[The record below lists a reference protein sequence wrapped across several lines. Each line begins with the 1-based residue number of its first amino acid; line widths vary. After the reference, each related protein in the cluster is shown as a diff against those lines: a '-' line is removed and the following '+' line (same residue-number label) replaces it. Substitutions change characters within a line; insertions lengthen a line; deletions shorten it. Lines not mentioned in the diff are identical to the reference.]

1 MSAKAIIIGHVGSV
15 KSTVLPNSETLK
27 VELSIATTTRK
38 TKATEDAQ
46 TNWHSVVFWNK
57 QAKVIQTYVEKGDMI
72 QIEGHIE
79 YETWT
84 DKEGNIRTKTIILG
98 SDFDLIG
105 RTVRGDKKET
115 APTPTEKSKGKTS
128 SKSTAM
134 PTSQTTEDDIP
145 F

>member
-1 MSAKAIIIGHVGSV
+1 MSAKATIIGHVGSV
-15 KSTVLPNSETLK
+15 KSTVLPNSDTLK

-72 QIEGHIE
+72 SVEGHIE

-84 DKEGNIRTKTIILG
+84 DKEGNSRTKTIILG

-105 RTVRGDKKET
+105 KIMRSDKKEA
-115 APTPTEKSKGKTS
+115 APAPAEKTKGKS
-128 SKSTAM
+128 SAKTAAAM
-134 PTSQTTEDDIP
+134 PTSQTDDDVP